1 MALNKDKNLKL
12 YFSISEVA
20 QMFDV
25 NESTLRFWEKE
36 FDQIRPRKTGKGTRS
51 YRQEDIDAIRL
62 VYHLVKERGM
72 TLAGARQKLKE
83 NPETTIR
90 HEEIV
95 NRLKQIKEELLA
107 SNLIKTRNM
116 EITGRIIA
124 VLPVQGGISKNGNE
138 WKKQEYVLET
148 HDQYPKKV
156 CFQIFGAD
164 RIDQAAIQPGEE
176 LTVFFDIDSRE
187 YQGRW
192 FTNINAWKVERPMA
206 AAPQSAPGAMTPEN
220 VVPASAPAASAVP
233 DFGPANPIDDL
244 PF

>member
-1 MALNKDKNLKL
+1 MLGGNIMNDKSKDLLKKMCFILKVVRWVCLISVVLLIGLSLFYAFNKDVYNMLFGSIRIDYLQLIFNDDLALNKDKNLKL

-107 SNLIKTRNM
+107 MKEAFEAL
-116 EITGRIIA
+116 EA
-124 VLPVQGGISKNGNE
+124 SK
-138 WKKQEYVLET
+138 
-148 HDQYPKKV
+148 
-156 CFQIFGAD
+156 
-164 RIDQAAIQPGEE
+164 
-176 LTVFFDIDSRE
+176 
-187 YQGRW
+187 
-192 FTNINAWKVERPMA
+192 
-206 AAPQSAPGAMTPEN
+206 
-220 VVPASAPAASAVP
+220 
-233 DFGPANPIDDL
+233 
-244 PF
+244 

>member
-72 TLAGARQKLKE
+72 TRQKLKE

-107 SNLIKTRNM
+107 MKEAFEAL
-116 EITGRIIA
+116 EA
-124 VLPVQGGISKNGNE
+124 SK
-138 WKKQEYVLET
+138 
-148 HDQYPKKV
+148 
-156 CFQIFGAD
+156 
-164 RIDQAAIQPGEE
+164 
-176 LTVFFDIDSRE
+176 
-187 YQGRW
+187 
-192 FTNINAWKVERPMA
+192 
-206 AAPQSAPGAMTPEN
+206 
-220 VVPASAPAASAVP
+220 
-233 DFGPANPIDDL
+233 
-244 PF
+244 

>member
-90 HEEIV
+90 HE
-95 NRLKQIKEELLA
+95 
-107 SNLIKTRNM
+107 
-116 EITGRIIA
+116 
-124 VLPVQGGISKNGNE
+124 P
-138 WKKQEYVLET
+138 
-148 HDQYPKKV
+148 
-156 CFQIFGAD
+156 
-164 RIDQAAIQPGEE
+164 PG
-176 LTVFFDIDSRE
+176 
-187 YQGRW
+187 
-192 FTNINAWKVERPMA
+192 K
-206 AAPQSAPGAMTPEN
+206 
-220 VVPASAPAASAVP
+220 PAAGFPSASSR
-233 DFGPANPIDDL
+233 L
-244 PF
+244 PGHRLE